1 MTEKGQ
7 PCPTC
12 GRPGVSSPRLRRSFD
27 KEFIDWS
34 EVGPL
39 TDEGISGLRASDA
52 LRSVARGKIELQHL
66 RGEITTHE
74 LEIALSDLARLEEL
88 LDHGVL
94 TEREFQLLAD
104 HVGEQ
109 LR

>member
-1 MTEKGQ
+1 VTEKGQ

-12 GRPGVSSPRLRRSFD
+12 GRPGVSSPRPRRSLD
-27 KEFIDWS
+27 KKFIDWS

-39 TDEGISGLRASDA
+39 TDDGFPGLTASDA
-52 LRSVARGKIELQHL
+52 RRSVARAKIELQHL

-94 TEREFQLLAD
+94 TERELQLLAD
-104 HVGEQ
+104 RVGEQ